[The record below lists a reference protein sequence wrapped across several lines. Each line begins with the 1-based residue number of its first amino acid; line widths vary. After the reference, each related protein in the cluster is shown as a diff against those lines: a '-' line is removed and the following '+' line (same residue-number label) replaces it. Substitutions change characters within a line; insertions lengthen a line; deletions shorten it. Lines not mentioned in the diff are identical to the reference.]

1 MFSNGERRQSRD
13 NKVEIS
19 FRLVWGKVQDA
30 YADARA
36 WQSTTGSLSSLNP
49 EPTTSNLQLCNG
61 SHSDSERKSF
71 GKVLAIEETTWWPVA
86 RFGSL
91 AAWRLDNEYQDPKL
105 TTEMQPAQS
114 AIIAELK
121 YRYGVT
127 E

>member
-1 MFSNGERRQSRD
+1 
-13 NKVEIS
+13 
-19 FRLVWGKVQDA
+19 
-30 YADARA
+30 
-36 WQSTTGSLSSLNP
+36 
-49 EPTTSNLQLCNG
+49 
-61 SHSDSERKSF
+61 
-71 GKVLAIEETTWWPVA
+71 
-86 RFGSL
+86 L